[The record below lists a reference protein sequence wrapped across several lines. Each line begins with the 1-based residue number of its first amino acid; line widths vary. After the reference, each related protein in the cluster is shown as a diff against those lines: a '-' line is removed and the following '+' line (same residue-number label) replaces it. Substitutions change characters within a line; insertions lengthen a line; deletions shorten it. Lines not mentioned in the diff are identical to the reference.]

1 MARMNHVV
9 VSGAA
14 SGVNEI
20 VAAVAGYRI
29 RVMGGHFVADS
40 AVTVTWKS
48 ATTALGGASSYAA
61 NGGPVLPIVPW
72 PRADA
77 VPPDGWFETA
87 AGEALN
93 MVLGGAVGVRGWLKY
108 VLVKDA
114 DAAG

>member
-1 MARMNHVV
+1 MSRYTHVV
-9 VSGAA
+9 VNGASSGA
-14 SGVNEI
+14 NEI

-29 RVMGGHFVADS
+29 RVMGGHFVCDA

-48 ATTALGGASSYAA
+48 ATTALSAASSYAA

-72 PRADA
+72 PRAD
-77 VPPDGWFETA
+77 VLPPDGWLETA